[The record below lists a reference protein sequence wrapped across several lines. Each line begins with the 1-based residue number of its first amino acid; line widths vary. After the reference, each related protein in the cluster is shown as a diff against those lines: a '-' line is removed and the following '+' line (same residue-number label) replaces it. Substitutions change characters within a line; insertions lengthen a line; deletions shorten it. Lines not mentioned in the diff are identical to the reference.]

1 MPLPQTTIL
10 SLLALLLLPI
20 AFPNAEGQAYCSL
33 RDPNHIVQEIFPTAT
48 GFRSYLRKI
57 TPEDTQTLREEL
69 AVEFDAREFTTH
81 TLYAV
86 HQNEKILGY
95 IQSRTEEVEW
105 GLAEIV
111 WVLDP
116 ALRLNT
122 FRFQRCRSR
131 WKKTVESE
139 SLQRHLRGLSE
150 NELAEKVGFDG
161 VKWLSDLAGT
171 QPEAT
176 KLIEAVVN
184 SGLKAAGLA
193 RIVWGED
200 IQKLRSDASDPKPGE
215 SSAER

>member
-1 MPLPQTTIL
+1 MPVSPKTIL
-10 SLLALLLLPI
+10 SLLILLLLPLAI
-20 AFPNAEGQAYCSL
+20 PNAEGQAYCSL
-33 RDPNHIVQEIFPTAT
+33 RDPNHIVQEIFPAAT

-57 TPEDTQTLREEL
+57 TPKDTQTLREEL

-86 HQNEKILGY
+86 HQNEQILGY

-105 GLAEIV
+105 GLAEII
-111 WVLDP
+111 WVLTPD
-116 ALRLNT
+116 LRLKT

-139 SLQRHLRGLSE
+139 SLQQHLRGLSE
-150 NELAEKVGFDG
+150 SVLAEKVRYDG
-161 VKWLSDLAGT
+161 VKWLSTLAGT
-171 QPEAT
+171 RPEAT
-176 KLIEAVVN
+176 KLVEAVVN
-184 SGLKAAGLA
+184 SGLKAVGLA

-200 IQKLRSDASDPKPGE
+200 IRKLRETASEARLGD